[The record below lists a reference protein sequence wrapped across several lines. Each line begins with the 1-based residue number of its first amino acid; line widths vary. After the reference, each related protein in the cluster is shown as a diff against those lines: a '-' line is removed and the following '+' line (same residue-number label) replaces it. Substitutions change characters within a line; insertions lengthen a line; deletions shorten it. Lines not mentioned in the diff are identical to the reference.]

1 MTRVVLVDLAGG
13 LGNQIFLFQA
23 ANVIASFKN
32 STILVNKSNLDKYH
46 SNGKSSIDDFLFPK
60 TVKFFSLLS
69 ILNKIYTLVR
79 NFLKKYNNCNQ
90 SLFFILDESYAS
102 HHTDEVYRLILK
114 KNPFL
119 IIVSGFWQNFE
130 YWDSNFQYR
139 LKSEGKRF
147 LELYNETK
155 VKDPIFFHYRL
166 GRFNNRWEHAWGALS
181 PIFLSNAL
189 AVLNTDDHESKLVWI
204 FSNDLPEAKKLTG
217 SLICLPYQFIYI
229 DDSELSPAELLVL
242 FSKSKTLICSNSTF
256 SILAAKIGNVAS
268 VVVPSELSKNGHK
281 SFALPDEW
289 KKVRSIWLD

>member
-1 MTRVVLVDLAGG
+1 MKRVVLVDMAGG

-23 ANVIASFKN
+23 AKFIASVNN
-32 STILVNKSNLDKYH
+32 STILVNKSNMDKYH
-46 SNGKSSIDDFLFPK
+46 SKGRSSIDDFLFPK

-69 ILNKIYTLVR
+69 TFNKIYILVR
-79 NFLKKYNNCNQ
+79 NYLKKYNNCNQ
-90 SLFFILDESYAS
+90 SLVFILDESYAL
-102 HHTDEVYRLILK
+102 HERHEVYKLILK

-147 LELYNETK
+147 LELCNETK
-155 VKDPIFFHYRL
+155 VKDPVFFHYRL
-166 GRFNNRWEHAWGALS
+166 GRLNNRWEHAWGALS
-181 PIFLSNAL
+181 PIFLSKAL
-189 AVLNTDDHESKLVWI
+189 AVLNKDDYELKMVWI
-204 FSNDLPEAKKLTG
+204 FSNDLPEARKLTE
-217 SLICLPYQFIYI
+217 SLICSPYQFIYI
-229 DDSELSPAELLVL
+229 NDSELSPAELLVL
-242 FSKSKTLICSNSTF
+242 FSMSKALICSNSTF